1 MKILVLGRNQLYKRS
16 LGRELFKQD
25 LSKFHNVIYYGKGYR
40 KYYVKNVPDILKTYN
55 DRDFILTYICA
66 YSTEFENLSK
76 ANIPKVH
83 IDVDYFPGGN
93 LRIQNEFYRKSK
105 YNIMFAPTKSMVQ
118 LMQENKTAE
127 KVFWLPFSVNTEKYK
142 KTADCKI
149 IDVMTTFT
157 TKPHWYPNRSKI
169 QTMLKKLNVISF
181 TKPVLHDEYIKKIN
195 QSKIFVTD
203 NGTYNCLNMKFTEVL
218 SCGTLL
224 LSNKPEDFDDVGF
237 KEGEHLVIYKDLNDM
252 QDKINYYLKHDN
264 EREEIAKNGMEFV
277 RKNHSNDVRIKEMT
291 DIIQKELK

>member
-1 MKILVLGRNQLYKRS
+1 M
-16 LGRELFKQD
+16 
-25 LSKFHNVIYYGKGYR
+25 
-40 KYYVKNVPDILKTYN
+40 
-55 DRDFILTYICA
+55 
-66 YSTEFENLSK
+66 
-76 ANIPKVH
+76 
-83 IDVDYFPGGN
+83 
-93 LRIQNEFYRKSK
+93 
-105 YNIMFAPTKSMVQ
+105 
-118 LMQENKTAE
+118 
-127 KVFWLPFSVNTEKYK
+127 
-142 KTADCKI
+142 
-149 IDVMTTFT
+149 
-157 TKPHWYPNRSKI
+157 
-169 QTMLKKLNVISF
+169 
-181 TKPVLHDEYIKKIN
+181 
-195 QSKIFVTD
+195 TD